1 MKSKL
6 FKLMWQFIKQTGFS
20 KSDALKIAWRNLKL
34 EQSMKIGIVKFYF
47 QKIDGTIREAWGT
60 TNPNIIPTTDGNR
73 TYTNTVKVYFDTEK
87 KAWRSFK
94 KINLK

>member
-6 FKLMWQFIKQTGFS
+6 FKLMWQFVKQTGFS
-20 KSDALKIAWRNLKL
+20 KSEALKIAWRNLKL
-34 EQSMKIGIVKFYF
+34 EKSMRIGIVKFYF
-47 QKIDGTIREAWGT
+47 QKVDGTIREAWGT
-60 TNPNIIPTTDGNR
+60 TNSNIIPATDGNR

-87 KAWRSFK
+87 QAWRSFK